1 MDWLWTLVGPR
12 MMYLEVFLNAFHW
25 LCYDTLSRNDLK
37 KFSFWMIEVVLK
49 VVLVFRMK
57 LAGWF
62 S

>member
-1 MDWLWTLVGPR
+1 

-49 VVLVFRMK
+49 VVLIFRMK